1 MKTISLTLAAA
12 ALAMAGA
19 TSGFAAELPSYEA
32 NALPISQVQLE
43 VIGAT
48 QVQEQA
54 QVAAA
59 SASPHQL
66 AVLTPRSR
74 TTASA
79 ATRTEGRA
87 TR

>member
-1 MKTISLTLAAA
+1 MKTISFTIAAA
-12 ALAMAGA
+12 AIAMAGA

-32 NALPISQVQLE
+32 NALPISQVQVE
-43 VIGAT
+43 VLGAT

-79 ATRTEGRA
+79 AARTVGRA